1 MDAENVNRLRGLQ
14 RRCKVINPL
23 SALAIAHSS
32 IACYKHAMLGP
43 CVRMEQSQRLFTE
56 RRVRILLCVILASS
70 WILGP
75 IPAVSLGTEQSHF
88 RDAVSGYAFEFP
100 RDHGSHDEFRTE
112 WWYYTGHLATEDGRN
127 FGYELTF
134 FRRAMDNAHVTTN
147 PSRWAIRHL
156 YLAHAALSEEDGH
169 RFRYAEKISRA
180 GIGKAGAETG
190 RLHVWIDRW
199 NAEASPSDN
208 QQHHLRAMSGGFSF
222 DLHVASEKAPVVH
235 GEGGISRKGTESGQA
250 SHYYSMTRLRT
261 TGTLTVDG
269 HPHTVHGISWMD
281 HEFGSGDLGK
291 DQVGWDW
298 FSIQLNDHS
307 ELMFYLLRRVD
318 GTADPVSSGT
328 WVLPDGTSHALTVSD
343 MNIEVLD
350 YWTSPTSG
358 TRYPNRWRLSVPS
371 RSLSLLLVPTMP
383 NQELMTERSTQVT
396 YWEGAVNVTG
406 ERGQHH
412 MAGQG
417 YVELTGYAKPFG
429 PSR

>member
-14 RRCKVINPL
+14 RRCEVINPL

-32 IACYKHAMLGP
+32 IACYKHAMFGP

-180 GIGKAGAETG
+180 GIGKAGSETG

-199 NAEASPSDN
+199 SVEASPSDHR
-208 QQHHLRAMSGGFSF
+208 QYHLHAASSGFSF
-222 DLHVASEKAPVVH
+222 DLDLASEKSPVIH
-235 GEGGISRKGTESGQA
+235 GEEGISRKGTESGQA

-269 HPHTVHGISWMD
+269 HLQTVHGFSWMD
-281 HEFGSGDLGK
+281 HEFG
-291 DQVGWDW
+291 
-298 FSIQLNDHS
+298 
-307 ELMFYLLRRVD
+307 
-318 GTADPVSSGT
+318 
-328 WVLPDGTSHALTVSD
+328 
-343 MNIEVLD
+343 
-350 YWTSPTSG
+350 
-358 TRYPNRWRLSVPS
+358 
-371 RSLSLLLVPTMP
+371 
-383 NQELMTERSTQVT
+383 
-396 YWEGAVNVTG
+396 
-406 ERGQHH
+406 
-412 MAGQG
+412 
-417 YVELTGYAKPFG
+417 
-429 PSR
+429 